1 MMTLRS
7 RTRAADSSAYWACE
21 ARHFSPS
28 GFIEFGTR
36 NRDLLSDS
44 GCVRGS
50 NLDRLQLQRS
60 LLREIR
66 PKYSRHLLQRPR
78 GHGGGRLGAA
88 VRWLVLRK
96 PVRRD
101 ALLRAHRIALKRTSY
116 AAKGPKTS
124 LSPLGVVAT
133 TNPHTVSPTCTK
145 RQ

>member
-7 RTRAADSSAYWACE
+7 RPRAADSSAYWACE

-28 GFIEFGTR
+28 GFIEFGKR

-50 NLDRLQLQRS
+50 NLDRLQLQRR

-78 GHGGGRLGAA
+78 GQGGGRLGAA

-101 ALLRAHRIALKRTSY
+101 DLLRAHRIALKRTSY
-116 AAKGPKTS
+116 AANGPR
-124 LSPLGVVAT
+124 
-133 TNPHTVSPTCTK
+133 HH
-145 RQ
+145 

>member
-21 ARHFSPS
+21 RGIFLRAALLNS
-28 GFIEFGTR
+28 GRATETSCLIL
-36 NRDLLSDS
+36 D
-44 GCVRGS
+44 VRGS
-50 NLDRLQLQRS
+50 NLDRLQLQRR

-66 PKYSRHLLQRPR
+66 PKYSRHLLPHPR
-78 GHGGGRLGAA
+78 GQGGGRLGAA
-88 VRWLVLRK
+88 VRWLVWRK

-101 ALLRAHRIALKRTSY
+101 ALLRGHRIALKRTSY
-116 AAKGPKTS
+116 ATKGAKTS

-133 TNPHTVSPTCTK
+133 TNPHTASPTCTK